1 MSQKVRV
8 FGLKT
13 LFLKRFTV
21 RSTTCTLIIDKTDH
35 ALSLHSYGCIYFIA
49 KAKRNWKAWIS
60 RPNHQVLD
68 LKSVLNL
75 EHSTHTGIHTKF
87 GTCSL
92 YTLVPRYGRTVVIR
106 HNELYDFLFWGCWA
120 IRSRSRIRNWPWCRI
135 ILQGGRFSTER
146 WFFAD
151 VSTFDRSAQVLQNE
165 LQLYSSAVL
174 TKFSTSVVLVHR
186 Y

>member
-1 MSQKVRV
+1 MHSA
-8 FGLKT
+8 
-13 LFLKRFTV
+13 FT
-21 RSTTCTLIIDKTDH
+21 
-35 ALSLHSYGCIYFIA
+35 AIYFIA

-135 ILQGGRFSTER
+135 ISANRPALPSLHQGWPFCANPIRIYAYILRIPRAHLFMFRTHSSRLPAAWYENYLR
-146 WFFAD
+146 
-151 VSTFDRSAQVLQNE
+151 VSTSFGFPSYRRPHYTSSSTVPLVQT
-165 LQLYSSAVL
+165 LYL
-174 TKFSTSVVLVHR
+174 
-186 Y
+186 

>member
-1 MSQKVRV
+1 MHSA
-8 FGLKT
+8 
-13 LFLKRFTV
+13 FT
-21 RSTTCTLIIDKTDH
+21 
-35 ALSLHSYGCIYFIA
+35 AIYFIA

-60 RPNHQVLD
+60 RQNHQVLD

-151 VSTFDRSAQVLQNE
+151 VSRFRERLSAAARAPRARVCCACCAGYFLLSLIKSIKSE
-165 LQLYSSAVL
+165 FVWKCY
-174 TKFSTSVVLVHR
+174 
-186 Y
+186 